1 MDFFFHYGYQIERK
15 KFGFSF
21 SVNWTS
27 AFSQLQI
34 EEPVFKI
41 DIVDKGFSIL
51 KTLMYVIQVCFKTCY
66 LLKNTNPDGLY
77 FQL

>member
-1 MDFFFHYGYQIERK
+1 MLSIIHPEKFWVFIVTLCGFFFHYGYQIERK

-51 KTLMYVIQVCFKTCY
+51 KTLMYRYT
-66 LLKNTNPDGLY
+66 GL
-77 FQL
+77 F